1 MKPIIK
7 KSIAILIS
15 MSMLSA
21 TCVTAYA
28 NETTTAQTTAQQ
40 GTQAVTDTSGKAA
53 VTNEKG
59 EAVTQSPEAAL
70 NQQKTDLEAKLKESE
85 EKLAKYQAD
94 QKATEEYIN
103 SLDEKIGYMNQD
115 LSVLDNQISTAR
127 AKISGLK
134 KETKELKKAIKV
146 VKKEYNAQNKE
157 LEKLNK
163 SFQKTYNAYCM
174 RMRAMYISGSD
185 SILVA
190 LLTSKDISQLL
201 SRYEMIKAVSKS
213 DTALLKEAK
222 KKTKQIT
229 EKNKKISEQKAVLE
243 SSKAVLDEKTAII
256 EKERDGI
263 ESKQAEIAQKKI
275 ILAQDRAE
283 SDSLLAEY
291 AQKTQMYSEYKY
303 EDEELLKQVDSE
315 INSVLSG
322 LKAPE
327 EATTAVKSE
336 KDGNKQTTSAD
347 SNSSPLYYNSA
358 AVLNLTYPA
367 PGHYAISCGFG
378 HYSSGKAHTGTD
390 YPYPVGS
397 KVVAAQKGIVIKTR
411 ELNYSYGKYVM
422 IYHGTDNL
430 GRKIVTLYAHNS
442 QLLVS
447 TGQTVKKGQQI
458 ARGGSTGNSTGP
470 HCHFELIIDG
480 NKVNSGPY
488 LSK

>member
-7 KSIAILIS
+7 KSLAILIS
-15 MSMLSA
+15 LAMLSTGGISA
-21 TCVTAYA
+21 FAA
-28 NETTTAQTTAQQ
+28 ENTTANTS
-40 GTQAVTDTSGKAA
+40 TQKAA
-53 VTNEKG
+53 SAA
-59 EAVTQSPEAAL
+59 EATTELTTQSPEEAL

-85 EKLAKYQAD
+85 EKLAKYKKSQM
-94 QKATEEYIN
+94 ATEEYIN

-127 AKISGLK
+127 AKIKGLK
-134 KETKELKKAIKV
+134 KETKELKKAIKSV
-146 VKKEYNAQNKE
+146 QKQYDKTNGEI
-157 LEKLNK
+157 EKLNK
-163 SFQKTYNAYCM
+163 EFKKTYNAYCL

-190 LLTSKDISQLL
+190 LFTSKDISQFL

-213 DTALLKEAK
+213 DAKLLKEAK
-222 KKTKQIT
+222 KKTKEINAKSK
-229 EKNKKISEQKAVLE
+229 EIAKQKATLE
-243 SSKAVLDEKTAII
+243 NSKTVLDEKTAII

-303 EDEELLKQVDSE
+303 EDEELLKQVDNE

-322 LKAPE
+322 LKTPE
-327 EATTAVKSE
+327 EATTAVKSD
-336 KDGNKQTTSAD
+336 KNGNKHTTSAD
-347 SNSSPLYYNSA
+347 NNTSPLYYNSA
-358 AVLNLTYPA
+358 AALNLTYPA
-367 PGHYAISCGFG
+367 PGHYSISCGFG
-378 HYSSGKAHTGTD
+378 HYSSGKPHTGTD

>member
-1 MKPIIK
+1 
-7 KSIAILIS
+7 
-15 MSMLSA
+15 MLTA
-21 TCVTAYA
+21 TAVTAYA
-28 NETTTAQTTAQQ
+28 DESTTAAPKAASEQTTS
-40 GTQAVTDTSGKAA
+40 GVTVTSSDGKAVTDA
-53 VTNEKG
+53 KG
-59 EAVTQSPEAAL
+59 EAVTLSPEAAL
-70 NQQKTDLEAKLKESE
+70 NQQKIDLEAKLKESE
-85 EKLAKYQAD
+85 EKLAKYKNS
-94 QKATEEYIN
+94 QKSTEEYIN

-115 LSVLDNQISTAR
+115 LSVLDSQVSTAKD
-127 AKISGLK
+127 KINGLK
-134 KETKELKKAIKV
+134 DETKELKKAIKTV
-146 VKKEYNAQNKE
+146 QKQYDETSAQIEE
-157 LEKLNK
+157 LDK
-163 SFQKTYNAYCM
+163 SFKKTYNAYCV

-190 LLTSKDISQLL
+190 LLTSKDISQFL

-213 DTALLKEAK
+213 DAKLLKEAK
-222 KKTKQIT
+222 KKSKEIN
-229 EKNKKISEQKAVLE
+229 EKNKEIAEQKQMLE
-243 SSKAVLDEKTAII
+243 NSKAVLDEKSAII

-263 ESKQAEIAQKKI
+263 ESKQSEIAQKKI

-283 SDSLLAEY
+283 SDALLAEY

-315 INSVLSG
+315 IDSVLQG
-322 LKAPE
+322 LKTPE
-327 EATTAVKSE
+327 EATTAVKN
-336 KDGNKQTTSAD
+336 NKSDKKNSTIAD
-347 SNSSPLYYNSA
+347 SSSSPLYYNSA

-367 PGHYAISCGFG
+367 PGHYSISAPFG

-397 KVVAAQKGIVIKTR
+397 KVVAAQKGIVIKTK

-458 ARGGSTGNSTGP
+458 AKGGSTGNSTGP

>member
-1 MKPIIK
+1 
-7 KSIAILIS
+7 
-15 MSMLSA
+15 MLS
-21 TCVTAYA
+21 TASVSVYA
-28 NETTTAQTTAQQ
+28 QESTTVAQSSSSKAQSTTGVAM
-40 GTQAVTDTSGKAA
+40 TDAHGKA
-53 VTNEKG
+53 VTNQNG
-59 EAVTQSPEAAL
+59 ETVTMSPEEAL
-70 NQQKTDLEAKLKESE
+70 NQQKVDLEAKLKESE
-85 EKLAKYQAD
+85 EKLAKYQKG
-94 QKATEEYIN
+94 QMATEEYIN

-115 LSVLDNQISTAR
+115 LSVLDTQINSAR
-127 AKISGLK
+127 EKIRGLK
-134 KETKELKKAIKV
+134 QETKQLKKAIKKV
-146 VKKEYNAQNKE
+146 QKQYYETAE
-157 LEKLNK
+157 EIDELNK
-163 SFQKTYNAYCM
+163 SFQKTYSAYCL

-190 LLTSKDISQLL
+190 LLTSKDISQFL

-213 DTALLKEAK
+213 DAKLLKEAK
-222 KKTKQIT
+222 IKTKQIS
-229 EKNKKISEQKAVLE
+229 EKSDKIAEQKAMLENSKAVLE
-243 SSKAVLDEKTAII
+243 EKSAII
-256 EKERDGI
+256 ENERDGI

-283 SDSLLAEY
+283 SDALLAEY
-291 AQKTQMYSEYKY
+291 AQKTHMYSEYKY
-303 EDEELLKQVDSE
+303 EDEELLKQVDNE
-315 INSVLSG
+315 ISSVLSG
-322 LKAPE
+322 LKTPE
-327 EATTAVKSE
+327 EATTAVKSD
-336 KDGNKQTTSAD
+336 KNDKKNNTTSEN
-347 SNSSPLYYNSA
+347 NSSPLYYNSA
-358 AVLNLTYPA
+358 GVLNLTYPA
-367 PGHYAISCGFG
+367 PGHYSVSCAYGR
-378 HYSSGKAHTGTD
+378 YSSGKAHTGTD

-480 NKVNSGPY
+480 SKVNSAPY

>member
-1 MKPIIK
+1 MKPIFK
-7 KSIAILIS
+7 KSLAILIS
-15 MSMLSA
+15 AAMLFTGGINALADESTTVA
-21 TCVTAYA
+21 
-28 NETTTAQTTAQQ
+28 TTASSSTNQESTTAE
-40 GTQAVTDTSGKAA
+40 T
-53 VTNEKG
+53 
-59 EAVTQSPEAAL
+59 VTQSPEEAL
-70 NQQKTDLEAKLKESE
+70 KQQKSDLETKLKESK
-85 EKLAKYQAD
+85 EKLAKYEES

-115 LSVLDNQISTAR
+115 LSVLDSQISTAKS
-127 AKISGLK
+127 KIKTLK
-134 KETKELKKAIKV
+134 KETKALKKSIKAV
-146 VKKEYNAQNKE
+146 QKQYDKANDEI
-157 LEKLNK
+157 EKLNK
-163 SFQKTYNAYCM
+163 EFKKTYDAYCL

-190 LLTSKDISQLL
+190 LFTSKDISQFL
-201 SRYEMIKAVSKS
+201 SRYEMIRAVSKS
-213 DTALLKEAK
+213 DAKLLKEAK
-222 KKTKQIT
+222 QKTKEINAKSK
-229 EKNKKISEQKAVLE
+229 EIAKQKATLE
-243 SSKAVLDEKTAII
+243 KSKSVLDEKTAVI
-256 EKERDGI
+256 KSERDGI
-263 ESKQAEIAQKKI
+263 ESKQSEIAQKKI
-275 ILAQDRAE
+275 TLAQDRAE
-283 SDSLLAEY
+283 SDALLAEY

-303 EDEELLKQVDSE
+303 EDEELLKQVDDE

-322 LKAPE
+322 LKNPE
-327 EATTAVKSE
+327 EATTATKSE
-336 KDGNKQTTSAD
+336 KDEKSTTTKAD
-347 SNSSPLYYNSA
+347 SDSSSLYYNSA

-367 PGHYAISCGFG
+367 PGHYSISCGFG

-390 YPYPVGS
+390 YPYPTGS

>member
-7 KSIAILIS
+7 KSLAILIS
-15 MSMLSA
+15 LAMLSTGGFNALAQESTTVSTTA
-21 TCVTAYA
+21 TA
-28 NETTTAQTTAQQ
+28 NTDANGETTSAQT
-40 GTQAVTDTSGKAA
+40 
-53 VTNEKG
+53 
-59 EAVTQSPEAAL
+59 VTQSPEEAL
-70 NQQKTDLEAKLKESE
+70 KSQKTNLEAKLKESE
-85 EKLAKYQAD
+85 EKLAKYEKS

-115 LSVLDNQISTAR
+115 LSVLDSQITTAKT
-127 AKISGLK
+127 KIKALK
-134 KETKELKKAIKV
+134 KETKALKKSIKSV
-146 VKKEYNAQNKE
+146 QKQYDKTNEE
-157 LEKLNK
+157 IEKLNK
-163 SFQKTYNAYCM
+163 EFKKTYDAYCL

-190 LLTSKDISQLL
+190 LLTSKDISQFL
-201 SRYEMIKAVSKS
+201 SRYEMIRAVSKS
-213 DTALLKEAK
+213 DAKLLKEAK
-222 KKTKQIT
+222 QKTKEINAKSK
-229 EKNKKISEQKAVLE
+229 EIAKQKATLE
-243 SSKAVLDEKTAII
+243 KSKSVLDEKTAVI
-256 EKERDGI
+256 KSERDGI
-263 ESKQAEIAQKKI
+263 ESKQSEIAQKKI

-283 SDSLLAEY
+283 SDALLAEY
-291 AQKTQMYSEYKY
+291 TQKTQMYSEYKY

-327 EATTAVKSE
+327 EATTAVKSD
-336 KDGNKQTTSAD
+336 KDAKSTTTSAD
-347 SNSSPLYYNSA
+347 SDSSPLYYNSA
-358 AVLNLTYPA
+358 AVLNMTYPA

-378 HYSSGKAHTGTD
+378 YYSSGKPHTGTD
-390 YPYPVGS
+390 YPYATGS